1 MMRGRE
7 SLIISLSP
15 LLISGHKISRITQKL
30 EKIRIYRICKVA
42 IKFQMRKIVKAM
54 PHICLQIAP
63 VEIEKSNLKI
73 DHFKIG

>member
-1 MMRGRE
+1 MMRGWE
-7 SLIISLSP
+7 SLIITLNL
-15 LLISGHKISRITQKL
+15 LLISGHKISKITQKL
-30 EKIRIYRICKVA
+30 EKIRIYRIFKVT
-42 IKFQMRKIVKAM
+42 IKFQMREIVKAM